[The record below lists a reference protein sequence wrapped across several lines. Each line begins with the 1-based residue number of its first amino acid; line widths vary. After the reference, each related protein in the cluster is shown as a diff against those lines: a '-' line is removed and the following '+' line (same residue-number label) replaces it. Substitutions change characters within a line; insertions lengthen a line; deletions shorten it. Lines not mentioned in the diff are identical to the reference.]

1 MKTAL
6 TKNWP
11 AKIASLIA
19 AYAIWYV
26 IHKHI
31 NDGDG
36 FRFISEQARGQ
47 QLQQEQL
54 QREMQQKLLE
64 VQILQQ
70 KIDRAMTEN
79 APKAQVVEDPQEPN
93 PAPNPAPTP
102 AQ

>member
-36 FRFISEQARGQ
+36 LRFNSEQARGQ
-47 QLQQEQL
+47 QLQQEIL

-70 KIDRAMTEN
+70 KIDKTMTEN
-79 APKAQVVEDPQEPN
+79 APKAKVVEDEDEV
-93 PAPNPAPTP
+93 NPAPTP

>member
-36 FRFISEQARGQ
+36 FRFITEQARGQ
-47 QLQQEQL
+47 QLQQQIL

-70 KIDRAMTEN
+70 KIDKTMTEN
-79 APKAQVVEDPQEPN
+79 APKEQVAPDKQEMKNSETAVPN
-93 PAPNPAPTP
+93 P
-102 AQ
+102 

>member
-6 TKNWP
+6 TKNWQ

-19 AYAIWYV
+19 AYVIWYV

-31 NDGDG
+31 TEGDG
-36 FRFISEQARGQ
+36 FRFISEQARDQ
-47 QLQQEQL
+47 QLQQQIL

-70 KIDRAMTEN
+70 KIDKTMMEN
-79 APKAQVVEDPQEPN
+79 APKAKVVEENSENSGEPSAPQ
-93 PAPNPAPTP
+93 
-102 AQ
+102 

>member
-11 AKIASLIA
+11 AKIASLVA

-36 FRFISEQARGQ
+36 FRFISEQARDQ
-47 QLQQEQL
+47 QLQQQNL

-64 VQILQQ
+64 VSILQQ
-70 KIDRAMTEN
+70 KIDKTMTEN
-79 APKAQVVEDPQEPN
+79 APKAKVVEEEQN
-93 PAPNPAPTP
+93 PAVTPTP
-102 AQ
+102 SQ

>member
-6 TKNWP
+6 VKNWP

-31 NDGDG
+31 TEGDG
-36 FRFISEQARGQ
+36 FRFSSEQARGQ

-70 KIDRAMTEN
+70 KIDKTMTEN
-79 APKAQVVEDPQEPN
+79 APKSQVEEEPQQPN
-93 PAPNPAPTP
+93 PSPTP
-102 AQ
+102 PQ

>member
-6 TKNWP
+6 TKNWQ

-19 AYAIWYV
+19 AYLIWYV

-31 NDGDG
+31 TDGDG
-36 FRFISEQARGQ
+36 FRFISEQARDQ
-47 QLQQEQL
+47 QMQQQNL

-70 KIDRAMTEN
+70 KIDKTMMEN
-79 APKAQVVEDPQEPN
+79 APKAKVVDEHTESSGEL
-93 PAPNPAPTP
+93 PAPE
-102 AQ
+102 

>member
-6 TKNWP
+6 TKNWQ

-19 AYAIWYV
+19 AYVIWYV

-31 NDGDG
+31 TEGDG
-36 FRFISEQARGQ
+36 FRFISEQARDQ
-47 QLQQEQL
+47 QMQQQIL

-70 KIDRAMTEN
+70 KIDKTMMEN
-79 APKAQVVEDPQEPN
+79 APKAKVVEEN
-93 PAPNPAPTP
+93 AENSGNESAPE
-102 AQ
+102 